1 MNISS
6 HRLEGKVA
14 VVTGGSRGLGLAIS
28 RAFVRAGA
36 AVAIASRSEEAVRRV
51 AEELRAAGGQ
61 VIGVPTDVAN
71 LEAVQDL
78 ARQAVSK
85 FGKLDVWVNNAGMSG
100 PYGPTAA
107 LPVEDFTR
115 ALRTNIEGV
124 YYGSLTAMRYFLAQ
138 KSGKLI
144 NILGRGDRNPVPYQ
158 NAYAPT
164 KAWVRSFTLA
174 MAKEYSDC
182 GVGVYALQPGL
193 MLTDL
198 VTEVEVVPGYE
209 GRLRAFQTVLRMW
222 ANPPEVPAEKAVW
235 LASSATDG
243 QTGLEV
249 RVLTPKRLLLGAV
262 AELFRRLTKRP
273 AQEIPIHIR
282 QLPGG

>member
-1 MNISS
+1 MNFSS

>member
-115 ALRTNIEGV
+115 ALRTNIDGV

>member
-1 MNISS
+1 MNFSS

-115 ALRTNIEGV
+115 ALRTNIDGV

-209 GRLRAFQTVLRMW
+209 GRLQAFQTVLRMW

>member
-1 MNISS
+1 MNFSS

-209 GRLRAFQTVLRMW
+209 GRLQAFQTVLRMW

>member
-1 MNISS
+1 MNSS
-6 HRLEGKVA
+6 SQRLEGKVA

-28 RAFVRAGA
+28 RAFVYAGA
-36 AVAIASRSEEAVRRV
+36 AVAIASRSEEAVRRA
-51 AEELRAAGGQ
+51 AEELSAAGGQ

-78 ARQAVSK
+78 ARHTVSK
-85 FGKLDVWVNNAGMSG
+85 FGKLDIWVNNAGMSG

-115 ALRTNIEGV
+115 AMRTNIDGV

-174 MAKEYSDC
+174 LAREYRGC

-198 VTEVEVVPGYE
+198 VTEVEVVSGYE
-209 GRLRAFQTVLRMW
+209 DRLKAFQTVLRMW

-243 QTGLEV
+243 RTGLEV
-249 RVLTPKRLLLGAV
+249 RVLTPQRLFLGAL
-262 AELFRRLTKRP
+262 AELLRRLAKKP

>member
-36 AVAIASRSEEAVRRV
+36 SVAIASRSEEAVRRV